1 MTSNEHK
8 RSSFATRLGFI
19 LVTAGCAVGL
29 GNVWRFPFITGQS
42 GGAVFVI
49 LYLVILLC
57 LGLPLM
63 TVELAIG
70 RASRRS
76 IAKAFTKLRGDKKY
90 WNVISVMSLAGLY
103 ILMSYYSVI
112 SGWLLHYLCQTAN
125 GNVIGIS
132 ESQVSASFT
141 ELLLSPEA
149 QIICAM
155 SVLSMACFVCSFG
168 LKNGIEKIVTPSMIG
183 MLAIMAILIFH
194 SCSLPGAEK
203 GLSFYLMPNL
213 ESVEKIGFDRV
224 IYNALTQVFFS
235 LSIGIGSIMVF
246 GSYMSKEH
254 TLVKEGFIICMLDT
268 AVAFMAGLIIFP
280 TCFSFD
286 INPGAGPTLVFETML
301 QLFNKMPY
309 GQFWGTLFFLFLFI
323 AALTTV
329 IAVMEAII
337 KGYSELFGIRRWVS
351 SLVNFFAISL
361 MSVPVAL
368 GFNKLSGIHP
378 LGNNSTILDFCDFI
392 VANNLLPLGAILML
406 LFCVSKAGW
415 GWNNYVDEV
424 NCGRGFKLT
433 GSKWLCG
440 YYKYIIVLTVVTILV
455 MGYVS
460 LF

>member
-246 GSYMSKEH
+246 GSYMSREH
-254 TLVKEGFIICMLDT
+254 SLVKEGFIICMLDT

-351 SLVNFFAISL
+351 SLVNFLAISL

-424 NCGRGFKLT
+424 NCGRGAKLA

-440 YYKYIIVLTVVTILV
+440 YYKYIIVLTIVTILV

>member
-1 MTSNEHK
+1 
-8 RSSFATRLGFI
+8 
-19 LVTAGCAVGL
+19 
-29 GNVWRFPFITGQS
+29 
-42 GGAVFVI
+42 
-49 LYLVILLC
+49 
-57 LGLPLM
+57 
-63 TVELAIG
+63 
-70 RASRRS
+70 
-76 IAKAFTKLRGDKKY
+76 
-90 WNVISVMSLAGLY
+90 
-103 ILMSYYSVI
+103 
-112 SGWLLHYLCQTAN
+112 
-125 GNVIGIS
+125 
-132 ESQVSASFT
+132 
-141 ELLLSPEA
+141 
-149 QIICAM
+149 
-155 SVLSMACFVCSFG
+155 
-168 LKNGIEKIVTPSMIG
+168 
-183 MLAIMAILIFH
+183 
-194 SCSLPGAEK
+194 
-203 GLSFYLMPNL
+203 MPNL

-224 IYNALTQVFFS
+224 IYTALTQVFFS

-246 GSYMSKEH
+246 GSYMSREH
-254 TLVKEGFIICMLDT
+254 SLVKEGFIICMLDT

-351 SLVNFFAISL
+351 SLVNFLAISL

-424 NCGRGFKLT
+424 NCGGGAKLT

-440 YYKYIIVLTVVTILV
+440 YYKYIIVLTIVTILV